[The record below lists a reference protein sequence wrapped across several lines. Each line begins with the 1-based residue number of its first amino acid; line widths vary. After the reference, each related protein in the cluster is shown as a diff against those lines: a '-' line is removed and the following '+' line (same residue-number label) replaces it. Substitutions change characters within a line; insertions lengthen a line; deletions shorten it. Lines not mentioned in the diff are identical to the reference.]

1 MYITENSE
9 IIQAVPYIDMLFKIY
24 DVKKDKKSI
33 LFLGIGGNSL
43 LNKILNSTQMLY
55 SKNNKYDLVEIDP
68 YMIKVAKEYFF
79 FKETPNT
86 TIHIKDAR
94 LFINELVQNQQKN
107 KYDIIFH
114 DIYKSTYLIPYETIT
129 VEALEKIKYL
139 LNDNG
144 ILAINVISPISG
156 IKSNYLQQICKQL
169 NTVFPV
175 IKVYPLI
182 PDDPERFQNII
193 IVGLKNNNKIN
204 KTFTDKLKDFEMNI
218 TVPNNII
225 PYTDNFAPFEKF
237 IINNR

>member
-1 MYITENSE
+1 MSGF
-9 IIQAVPYIDMLFKIY
+9 PL
-24 DVKKDKKSI
+24 KK
-33 LFLGIGGNSL
+33 
-43 LNKILNSTQMLY
+43 
-55 SKNNKYDLVEIDP
+55 
-68 YMIKVAKEYFF
+68 
-79 FKETPNT
+79 
-86 TIHIKDAR
+86 
-94 LFINELVQNQQKN
+94 KN

-114 DIYKSTYLIPYETIT
+114 DIYESNYLIPYETIT

-144 ILAINVISPISG
+144 ILAINVNSHISG

-182 PDDPERFQNII
+182 PDDPERYQNII